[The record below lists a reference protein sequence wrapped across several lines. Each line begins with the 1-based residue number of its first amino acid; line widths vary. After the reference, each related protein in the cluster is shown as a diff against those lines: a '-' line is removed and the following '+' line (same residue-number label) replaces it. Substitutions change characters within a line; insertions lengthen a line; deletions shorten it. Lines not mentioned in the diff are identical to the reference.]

1 MSEACLILG
10 HLEEE
15 YAMLNDDL
23 NRSDLNRDNRTGVD
37 RRTGMGGGLIGLIVA
52 AAVIAVLFMWAP
64 WSGSKVADNTTPGTT
79 VGSSTTRPAAPVA
92 PTAPAPAPAAP
103 AAPSTTR

>member
-1 MSEACLILG
+1 
-10 HLEEE
+10 
-15 YAMLNDDL
+15 MLNDDL
-23 NRSDLNRDNRTGVD
+23 NRGDRNRDNLTGVD

-52 AAVIAVLFMWAP
+52 AAVIVVLFMWAP
-64 WSGSKVADNTTPGTT
+64 WSGPKVADNTAPGTT